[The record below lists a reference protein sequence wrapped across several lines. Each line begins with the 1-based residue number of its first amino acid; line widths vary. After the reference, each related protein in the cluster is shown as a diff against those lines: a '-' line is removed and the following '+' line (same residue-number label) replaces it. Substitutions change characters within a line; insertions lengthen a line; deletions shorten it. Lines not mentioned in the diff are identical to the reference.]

1 MVSVSDYGCYFKV
14 GWSVDLRCQLD
25 LYNKVLGNKAGDCV
39 KDLDSQDRH

>member
-14 GWSVDLRCQLD
+14 GCSVDLRCQLD
-25 LYNKVLGNKAGDCV
+25 LYNKVLGNKTGDCV